1 MNEDTNMANNTG
13 FNTVSVAP
21 KVREPEVFKGE
32 RNALMVES
40 WINSM
45 DLYFQLIKVDH
56 GQDQLL
62 YALSL
67 LRGDAQLWYSQMKV
81 YEAEQ
86 LPQDWSDFK
95 VLLRKEFVPINAVIQ
110 ARDKLASLVQTGS
123 ITSYINDFRRLKL
136 QIPDLSH
143 GDALDRFVRGLNK
156 VIRVAVR
163 SRFPAT
169 LSEAESLALAIEAA
183 AQDEEGFAVP
193 HQQVVQPKVNY
204 DPMDLDS
211 LCEMVNALAGQVRQ
225 GNNGGYRRRNN
236 GGGYRGAQSG
246 GYRGGNGNSNGGPR
260 CFACGGIGH
269 MKRECPTFL
278 NRSQGKGGNNAGHLK
293 D

>member
-1 MNEDTNMANNTG
+1 MNEDIQMGNTAG
-13 FNTVSVAP
+13 GHNTVGIQF

-32 RNALMVES
+32 RNALVVES

-45 DLYFQLIKVDH
+45 ELYFQLVRATH

-62 YALSL
+62 YALSG
-67 LRGDAQLWYSQMKV
+67 LRGDAQLSYSQKRM

-86 LPQDWSDFK
+86 LPQDWHDFK
-95 VLLRKEFVPINAVIQ
+95 VLLRKEFVPINSVIQ
-110 ARDKLASLVQTGS
+110 ARDKLASLVQGGS
-123 ITSYINDFRRLKL
+123 VTDYINEFRRLKL
-136 QIPDLSH
+136 QIPDLSP
-143 GDALDRFVRGLNK
+143 GDALDRFVRGLVK

-163 SRFPAT
+163 SRFPTT

-183 AQDEEGFAVP
+183 SQDEEGYAVP
-193 HQQVVQPKVNY
+193 QQQVVQPKINY
-204 DPMDLDS
+204 EPMELDS
-211 LCEMVNALAGQVRQ
+211 LRDMVNALAGQVRQ
-225 GNNGGYRRRNN
+225 GNGGYRRN
-236 GGGYRGAQSG
+236 GG
-246 GYRGGNGNSNGGPR
+246 GYRGGNGNGGPR

-278 NRSQGKGGNNAGHLK
+278 NRSQGKKGNNAGHLK

>member
-1 MNEDTNMANNTG
+1 MNEDTQMGNTAG
-13 FNTVSVAP
+13 GYHAVGVQF

-32 RNALMVES
+32 RNALEVES

-45 DLYFQLIKVDH
+45 ELYFQLIRVNH

-67 LRGDAQLWYSQMKV
+67 LRGDAQLWYSQKKI
-81 YEAEQ
+81 YEAEE
-86 LPQDWSDFK
+86 LPQNWDDFK
-95 VLLRKEFVPINAVIQ
+95 VLLRKEFVPINSVIQ
-110 ARDKLASLVQTGS
+110 ARDKLASLVQGGS
-123 ITSYINDFRRLKL
+123 VTNYINEFRRLKL
-136 QIPDLSH
+136 QIPDLSQ
-143 GDALDRFVRGLNK
+143 GDALDRFIRGLAK

-163 SRFPAT
+163 SRFPTT

-183 AQDEEGFAVP
+183 SRDEEGFVAP
-193 HQQVVQPKVNY
+193 PQQVVQPKVNY

-211 LCEMVNALAGQVRQ
+211 LRDMVNALADQVRQ
-225 GNNGGYRRRNN
+225 GNNYRRN
-236 GGGYRGAQSG
+236 GGGYRSS
-246 GYRGGNGNSNGGPR
+246 NGNSTGGSR

-278 NRSQGKGGNNAGHLK
+278 NRSRSKRGNNTNHLK